1 MVANLSASTTVKGF
15 IIKQPVPIFEGD
27 IVNKKLKLFDHE
39 KKAIALWATTFPNG
53 TKVDI
58 TIRKHKEKR
67 SNDQNRYYFGVVIPI
82 LADYFGHD
90 SVESMHEDLK
100 LEFNPVPSKI
110 DTTKIIGG
118 STTKLSTEEF
128 FSKED
133 SYVNRICRWSA
144 EKYGLYIPPPKKAE
158 KG

>member
-1 MVANLSASTTVKGF
+1 M
-15 IIKQPVPIFEGD
+15 KQPIPVFEGD
-27 IVNKKLKLFDHE
+27 VVDKKLKFFEHE
-39 KKAIALWATTFPNG
+39 KQAIARWVSTFKNG
-53 TKVDI
+53 AKLDI
-58 TIRKHKEKR
+58 IIRKHSSKR
-67 SNDQNRYYFGVVIPI
+67 TNDQNRYYWKVVIPI
-82 LADYFGHD
+82 LADFFGHD
-90 SVESMHEDLK
+90 NPISMHEDLK

-110 DTTKIIGG
+110 DPAKMTGG

>member
-1 MVANLSASTTVKGF
+1 M
-15 IIKQPVPIFEGD
+15 KQPIPIFSSD
-27 IVNKKLKLFDHE
+27 VVDKKLKFFEHE
-39 KKAIALWATTFPNG
+39 KQAIARWVSTFPNG
-53 TKVDI
+53 TKLDI
-58 TIRKHKEKR
+58 IIRKHSSKR
-67 SNDQNRYYFGVVIPI
+67 TNEQNKYYFGVVVPI

-110 DTTKIIGG
+110 DPAKIIGG

>member
-1 MVANLSASTTVKGF
+1 M
-15 IIKQPVPIFEGD
+15 KQPVPLFSAD
-27 IVNKKLKLFDHE
+27 VVDKKLKFFEHE
-39 KKAIALWATTFPNG
+39 KLAIARWISTFKNG
-53 TKVDI
+53 TKLDI
-58 TIRKHKEKR
+58 IIRKHSSKR
-67 SNDQNRYYFGVVIPI
+67 TNEQNKYYFGVVVPI

-110 DTTKIIGG
+110 DPTKIIGG